1 MECGDLSPLLVGGGW
16 TPDRRIKP
24 QTGGCDLSQRPR
36 RRLAGALQ
44 RRRKKTLSTNERDLI
59 VGGQAV
65 IEGVMMRTPNAYA
78 VAVRKADGTIVNISA
93 RLPKWSDK
101 YPLLKL
107 PVLRGSA
114 VLVQSM
120 GLGIKALN
128 YSANEAFGD
137 AQEAETKEVRVALTP
152 AVIEGE
158 GDFAGLTGAIPGLFP
173 VPTQKRAKDE
183 MKKGGTAA
191 AAGSI
196 IFAMIFN
203 LLLFVAAPLLL
214 TNALF
219 IGAGWAPSPAA
230 TETTAGSRQTP
241 GAAANV
247 SDGSST
253 NAGSETV
260 NDAWYSRGR
269 RTVKTYLHPVRPSV
283 AFNLIDGGIRMSF
296 FLIMIFSFS
305 LLKDIRR
312 VFEYHGAEHKTVFT
326 WEKGLA
332 LTVANA
338 RPQPRQHPRCGTS
351 FLMVVML
358 VSIALFSVI
367 KFDSLVYNFL
377 VRVALVP
384 LVAGLSYEII
394 RLSAK
399 KESGWFF
406 KLITKPGVWLQNI
419 TTQEPDDG
427 QLEVAIEALK
437 ESLKLEP
444 QTGEAALA
452 PLS

>member
-1 MECGDLSPLLVGGGW
+1 M
-16 TPDRRIKP
+16 
-24 QTGGCDLSQRPR
+24 
-36 RRLAGALQ
+36 
-44 RRRKKTLSTNERDLI
+44 STNERDLI

-93 RLPKWSDK
+93 RLPKWGDK

-114 VLVQSM
+114 VLIQSM

-137 AQEAETKEVRVALTP
+137 AQEAEAKEVRVALTP

-158 GDFAGLTGAIPGLFP
+158 GDFAGITGAMPGLFP
-173 VPTQKRAKDE
+173 IPTEKRPKDE
-183 MKKGGTAA
+183 LKKGGTAA

-196 IFAMIFN
+196 IFAIIFN
-203 LLLFVAAPLLL
+203 ILLFVAAPLLL

-219 IGAGWAPSPAA
+219 IGAGWATPPAVQ
-230 TETTAGSRQTP
+230 TVPTIGSQN
-241 GAAANV
+241 GSAAA
-247 SDGSST
+247 ST
-253 NAGSETV
+253 GTAAAEATAV
-260 NDAWYSRGR
+260 TAEPAWYSSAWTSVRS
-269 RTVKTYLHPVRPSV
+269 YLHPVRPSIS
-283 AFNLIDGGIRMSF
+283 FNLVDGVIRMIF
-296 FLIMIFSFS
+296 FLTMILSFS
-305 LLKDIRR
+305 LIKDIRR

-326 WEKGLA
+326 WEAGLP
-332 LTVANA
+332 LTVENA

-351 FLMVVML
+351 FLMIVML
-358 VSIALFSVI
+358 VSILLFSVI
-367 KFDSLVYNFL
+367 KFDSLLFNFL
-377 VRVALVP
+377 VRIALIP

-394 RLSAK
+394 RLSAR
-399 KESGWFF
+399 KESGFFF
-406 KLITKPGVWLQNI
+406 KLFTKPGLWMQNI
-419 TTQEPDDG
+419 TTQEPDDL
-427 QLEVAIEALK
+427 QLEVALEALK

-444 QTGEAALA
+444 QQGEPALA

>member
-1 MECGDLSPLLVGGGW
+1 MS
-16 TPDRRIKP
+16 TP
-24 QTGGCDLSQRPR
+24 
-36 RRLAGALQ
+36 
-44 RRRKKTLSTNERDLI
+44 ERDLI

-78 VAVRKADGTIVNISA
+78 IAVRKADGTIVNTAA

-101 YPLLKL
+101 YPILKL
-107 PVLRGSA
+107 PVLRGGA
-114 VLVQSM
+114 VLIQSM

-128 YSANEAFGD
+128 YSANEAF
-137 AQEAETKEVRVALTP
+137 AEAEEAKTEEVKVALSP

-158 GDFAGLTGAIPGLFP
+158 GDFAGLTGAIPGLIP
-173 VPTQKRAKDE
+173 VPTQKRSKDE
-183 MKKGGTAA
+183 LKKGTTAA

-196 IFAMIFN
+196 VFALIFN
-203 LLLFVAAPLLL
+203 VLLFVAAPLLL

-219 IGAGWAPSPAA
+219 IAAGWATAPP
-230 TETTAGSRQTP
+230 TEAV
-241 GAAANV
+241 ANP
-247 SDGSST
+247 
-253 NAGSETV
+253 
-260 NDAWYSRGR
+260 AWYESIW
-269 RTVKTYLHPVRPSV
+269 VAVQTYLHPVRPSV
-283 AFNLIDGGIRMSF
+283 AFNLIDGLIRMTF
-296 FLIMIFSFS
+296 FLIMIVSFS

-326 WEKGLA
+326 WEAGLP
-332 LTVANA
+332 LTVDNA

-358 VSIALFSVI
+358 VAIVLFSVI
-367 KFDSLVYNFL
+367 KFDSLLLNFL
-377 VRVALVP
+377 IRLALMPV
-384 LVAGLSYEII
+384 VAGLSYEII

-399 KESGWFF
+399 KESSWFF
-406 KLITKPGVWLQNI
+406 KVMTKPGVWLQNI
-419 TTQEPDDG
+419 TTQEPDDK

-444 QTGEAALA
+444 SSGEPLPA

>member
-1 MECGDLSPLLVGGGW
+1 
-16 TPDRRIKP
+16 
-24 QTGGCDLSQRPR
+24 
-36 RRLAGALQ
+36 
-44 RRRKKTLSTNERDLI
+44 
-59 VGGQAV
+59 
-65 IEGVMMRTPNAYA
+65 MMRTPNAYA
-78 VAVRKADGTIVNISA
+78 IAVRKADGTIVNVAA
-93 RLPKWSDK
+93 RLPKWSAK
-101 YPLLKL
+101 YPILKL

-114 VLVQSM
+114 LLVQSM

-137 AQEAETKEVRVALTP
+137 AQEAEAKEVRVALTP

-158 GDFAGLTGAIPGLFP
+158 GDFAGLTGAVPGLIP

-183 MKKGGTAA
+183 MKQGGTAA

-203 LLLFVAAPLLL
+203 ILLFVAAPLLL

-219 IGAGWAPSPAA
+219 IGAGWAPAPVTTTVS
-230 TETTAGSRQTP
+230 TSGQTAGSPNPT
-241 GAAANV
+241 ADASNV
-247 SDGSST
+247 SDSNSP
-253 NAGSETV
+253 
-260 NDAWYSRGR
+260 AWYSRAWT
-269 RTVKTYLHPVRPSV
+269 TVRTYLHPVRPSV
-283 AFNLIDGGIRMSF
+283 GFNLIDGLIRMSF

-326 WEKGLA
+326 WEAGLP
-332 LTVANA
+332 LTVENA

-377 VRVALVP
+377 VRLALVP

-406 KLITKPGVWLQNI
+406 KLITRPGVWLQNI

-444 QTGEAALA
+444 QPGEPALA

>member
-1 MECGDLSPLLVGGGW
+1 MS
-16 TPDRRIKP
+16 TP
-24 QTGGCDLSQRPR
+24 
-36 RRLAGALQ
+36 
-44 RRRKKTLSTNERDLI
+44 ERDLI

-78 VAVRKADGTIVNISA
+78 IAVRKADGTIVNTAA

-101 YPLLKL
+101 YPILKL
-107 PVLRGSA
+107 PVLRGGA

-128 YSANEAFGD
+128 YSANEAF
-137 AQEAETKEVRVALTP
+137 AEAEEAEAKEVKVALTP

-158 GDFAGLTGAIPGLFP
+158 GDFAGLTGAVPGLIP
-173 VPTQKRAKDE
+173 VPTQKRSKDE
-183 MKKGGTAA
+183 LKKGTTAA

-196 IFAMIFN
+196 VFALIFN
-203 LLLFVAAPLLL
+203 VLLFVAAPLLL

-219 IGAGWAPSPAA
+219 IAAGWATSPAA
-230 TETTAGSRQTP
+230 ATAPATP
-241 GAAANV
+241 GETAVAEPAN
-247 SDGSST
+247 
-253 NAGSETV
+253 E
-260 NDAWYSRGR
+260 AWYSEAWT
-269 RTVKTYLHPVRPSV
+269 TVRTYLHPVRPSV
-283 AFNLIDGGIRMSF
+283 AFNLIDGLIRMTF

-312 VFEYHGAEHKTVFT
+312 VFQYHGAEHKTVFT
-326 WEKGLA
+326 WEAGLP
-332 LTVANA
+332 LTVDNA

-351 FLMVVML
+351 FLMVVMI
-358 VSIALFSVI
+358 VAIVLFSVI
-367 KFDSLVYNFL
+367 KFDSLLLNFL
-377 VRVALVP
+377 IRLALMPV
-384 LVAGLSYEII
+384 VAGISYEII

-399 KESGWFF
+399 KESSWVF
-406 KLITKPGVWLQNI
+406 KLMTRPGVWLQNI
-419 TTQEPDDG
+419 TTQEPDDK

-444 QTGEAALA
+444 TTGEPAPA

>member
-1 MECGDLSPLLVGGGW
+1 M
-16 TPDRRIKP
+16 
-24 QTGGCDLSQRPR
+24 
-36 RRLAGALQ
+36 
-44 RRRKKTLSTNERDLI
+44 STNERDLI

-78 VAVRKADGTIVNISA
+78 VAVRKADGTIVNIAA

-137 AQEAETKEVRVALTP
+137 AQEAEAKEVRVALTP
-152 AVIEGE
+152 AMIEGE

-173 VPTQKRAKDE
+173 VPTQERAKDE

-203 LLLFVAAPLLL
+203 VLLFVAAPLLL

-219 IGAGWAPSPAA
+219 IAAGWAPSPNTIVVSSSQTAGAPVADNSAA
-230 TETTAGSRQTP
+230 PDANAPAWYTRTWTTA
-241 GAAANV
+241 
-247 SDGSST
+247 
-253 NAGSETV
+253 
-260 NDAWYSRGR
+260 
-269 RTVKTYLHPVRPSV
+269 KTYLHPVRPSV
-283 AFNLIDGGIRMSF
+283 LFNLIDGGIRMSF

-326 WEKGLA
+326 WEAGLP
-332 LTVANA
+332 LTVENA

-358 VSIALFSVI
+358 VSIVLFSVI
-367 KFDSLVYNFL
+367 KFDSLIYNFL
-377 VRVALVP
+377 VRLALVP

-394 RLSAK
+394 RLSAR
-399 KESGWFF
+399 KETGWFF
-406 KLITKPGVWLQNI
+406 KLITRPGVWLQNI
-419 TTQEPDDG
+419 TTQEPDDQ

-444 QTGEAALA
+444 QPGEAALA

>member
-1 MECGDLSPLLVGGGW
+1 MPVLLRV
-16 TPDRRIKP
+16 
-24 QTGGCDLSQRPR
+24 
-36 RRLAGALQ
+36 
-44 RRRKKTLSTNERDLI
+44 KTLSTNERDLI

-78 VAVRKADGTIVNISA
+78 VAVRKADGTIVNIAA

-137 AQEAETKEVRVALTP
+137 AQAEETEEVRVALTP

-158 GDFAGLTGAIPGLFP
+158 GDFAGLTGAVPGLFP
-173 VPTQKRAKDE
+173 VPTQRRAKDE

-196 IFAMIFN
+196 VFAMIFN
-203 LLLFVAAPLLL
+203 VLLFVAAPLLL

-219 IGAGWAPSPAA
+219 IGAGWAPAPAVAAQTNQTSITSGTPDAITADQPNTAPANSPAWYTRA
-230 TETTAGSRQTP
+230 W
-241 GAAANV
+241 
-247 SDGSST
+247 ST
-253 NAGSETV
+253 V
-260 NDAWYSRGR
+260 R
-269 RTVKTYLHPVRPSV
+269 TYLHPVRPSV
-283 AFNLIDGGIRMSF
+283 AFNLVDGLIRMSF

-326 WEKGLA
+326 WEAGLP

-377 VRVALVP
+377 VRLALVP

-394 RLSAK
+394 RLSAR
-399 KESGWFF
+399 KESGLFF
-406 KLITKPGVWLQNI
+406 KLITRPGVWLQNI
-419 TTQEPDDG
+419 TTQEPDDL

-444 QTGEAALA
+444 QTGGAELA